1 MVGGV
6 AWLCGSTAGSIDGV
20 RCETQ
25 GGVFAFASGHAS
37 GYEHFGH
44 SRRRTRLLAGLL
56 GWS

>member
-56 GWS
+56 G